1 MTTLR
6 PVSGKASTLRGRRS
20 ECAQLDE
27 LLAAVREGESR
38 TLLLV
43 GEAGVGKTALLEYL
57 VEAAPDL
64 HVVRVA
70 GVESEME
77 LAYAGLHQLCAPML
91 DRLGRLPVPQR
102 EALEIVFGRAS
113 GPPPDRFLVGL
124 GVLSLLSDAAEDRA
138 LLALVDDAQWLD
150 RASAQVLAF
159 VARRLFAEPVGLLF
173 AAREAGEALGGLPQR
188 EVQGLQGGDARALL
202 GSAVRVLL
210 DDRVRDRIV
219 AETRGNPLALLELP
233 RGLSASEL
241 AGGFGVIGA
250 PALSGRIEESFLRR
264 FEALPDNIRL
274 LVLIA
279 AAEPMGDP
287 LLLWHAAE
295 RLGIANAAVDGT
307 ETDGLLAIDGR
318 VVFRHPLVRS
328 AVYRSATA
336 GERRAVHEALAS
348 VLDDPVRRAWH
359 RAVVTEG
366 VDEAVPAE
374 LEAAAELAAARGRR
388 PRRRRDSSAPPSSA
402 SR

>member
-1 MTTLR
+1 MTSLR

-20 ECAQLDE
+20 ESAQLDG

-43 GEAGVGKTALLEYL
+43 GEPGVGKTALLEYL

-64 HVVRVA
+64 HVVRAA

-91 DRLGRLPVPQR
+91 DGRVGRLAAPQR

-113 GPPPDRFLVGL
+113 GSAPDRFLVGL
-124 GVLSLLSDAAEDRA
+124 GVLSLLSDAAEERP
-138 LLALVDDAQWLD
+138 LLCIVDDAHWLD

-159 VARRLFAEPVGLLF
+159 VARRPFAGPVALVF
-173 AAREAGEALGGLPQR
+173 AAREAGEAVGGLPEL
-188 EVQGLQGGDARALL
+188 EVRGLQGGDARALL
-202 GSAVRVLL
+202 GSAVGVLL

-233 RGLSASEL
+233 RGLTATEL
-241 AGGFGVIGA
+241 AGGFGVLGA
-250 PALSGRIEESFLRR
+250 QSLSGRIEESFLRR
-264 FEALPDNIRL
+264 FEALPDKIRL
-274 LVLIA
+274 VVLIA

-295 RLGIANAAVDGT
+295 RLGIAN
-307 ETDGLLAIDGR
+307 
-318 VVFRHPLVRS
+318 
-328 AVYRSATA
+328 
-336 GERRAVHEALAS
+336 
-348 VLDDPVRRAWH
+348 
-359 RAVVTEG
+359 
-366 VDEAVPAE
+366 
-374 LEAAAELAAARGRR
+374 
-388 PRRRRDSSAPPSSA
+388 
-402 SR
+402 